1 MVDNKTPP
9 VAVVDNKTPHV
20 AVVDMLEA
28 DKLKRLGKVE
38 DN

>member
-1 MVDNKTPP
+1 M
-9 VAVVDNKTPHV
+9 ADNKTPHV

-28 DKLKRLGKVE
+28 DKRKRLGKVE